1 MRRGTGCS
9 CRRFNVPV
17 TTWWRL
23 RPILG
28 PPHCRTPRRMSS
40 VLFRS
45 LHARF
50 DASGV
55 RGLFTPR
62 KPRNPLLR
70 VALGL
75 VGVAVVAVLLVVD
88 LCVGAAMGALG
99 RPRGV
104 ARNAPTG
111 PGPGTR

>member
-1 MRRGTGCS
+1 
-9 CRRFNVPV
+9 
-17 TTWWRL
+17 
-23 RPILG
+23 
-28 PPHCRTPRRMSS
+28 MSS

-50 DASGV
+50 DASGM

-75 VGVAVVAVLLVVD
+75 VGVALLCVLLVVG
-88 LCVGAAMGALG
+88 LVVGAGMLAFGLLRGAL
-99 RPRGV
+99 RPRAAKSRERTLDAEYRV
-104 ARNAPTG
+104 VSK
-111 PGPGTR
+111 PGQPGLR